1 MMNTTLIVIV
11 ALILAAA
18 CLIFVQN
25 NRVPEL
31 GVNAGLFKPLSSKPN
46 GVSSQATEPAK
57 KVMPLPYK
65 SDAQATLAALKKAI
79 NLHTDENGSAEVI
92 SQQDHYLYVVL
103 TTPLM
108 HYHDDV
114 EFYLDEQNR
123 VVHFRSSSRAGYSD
137 MGLNA
142 KRYQQLAAL
151 YAKL

>member
-1 MMNTTLIVIV
+1 MKIALIVIG
-11 ALILAAA
+11 ALALAAA

-31 GVNAGLFKPLSSKPN
+31 GVTAGLFKPLSSKPN
-46 GVSSQATEPAK
+46 GVSSQATEPTK

-65 SDAQATLAALKKAI
+65 SDAQTTMAALHKAI
-79 NLHTDENGSAEVI
+79 DLYTDDNGSAEII
-92 SQQDHYLYVVL
+92 SQQEHYLYVVF

-114 EFYLDEQNR
+114 EFYLDDLSR
-123 VVHFRSSSRAGYSD
+123 VVHFRSASRAGFSD